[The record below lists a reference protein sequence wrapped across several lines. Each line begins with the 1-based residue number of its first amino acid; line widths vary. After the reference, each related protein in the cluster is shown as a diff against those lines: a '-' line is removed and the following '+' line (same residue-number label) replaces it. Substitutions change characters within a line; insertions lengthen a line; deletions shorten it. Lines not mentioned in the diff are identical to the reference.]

1 MAEPLNIPAP
11 TEPPAVPAAMTAP
24 AFPAPIPLA
33 ESDRRRGLFFV
44 AAASAFVGLALT
56 LQIGLNNNFLV
67 GEIGVS
73 GFQAGLL
80 EAVRESCGIA
90 ALGIF
95 VIVAGL
101 AEPVI
106 ATLFLLLIAAG
117 LGSYSL
123 APTYGVVMLLSL
135 TWSMGFHVWAPL
147 PGSMTLALAEPGKA
161 GTRLG
166 QVGAAGSLGSAAGLL
181 LALGLTLLGVRIRP
195 LYLIAGGAALL
206 SAAACIGIPRAIKSA
221 GPSFVIR
228 RRYARYYVLN
238 FLEGWR
244 KQIAIAF
251 GGFLLVKIHHAGLA
265 EILVLSAIIQGTG
278 YFTSPRVG
286 KLIDRIG
293 ERKVLVFYYSFVT
306 LMFLGY
312 AFLRGK
318 YILYAVYILD
328 NATFVFNTGLTTYVN
343 KIAPKSEHRPTLSMG
358 VAANHVA
365 SVTMPFLGGILWAT
379 LGYQWAFLIGI
390 PAAAASIIIVLGM
403 PKGAALA
410 RQ

>member
-1 MAEPLNIPAP
+1 MADPLS
-11 TEPPAVPAAMTAP
+11 ER
-24 AFPAPIPLA
+24 
-33 ESDRRRGLFFV
+33 DRRRGLFFV
-44 AAASAFVGLALT
+44 AVASAFVGVALT
-56 LQIGLNNNFLV
+56 LQISLNSNFLV

-95 VIVAGL
+95 VIIAGL
-101 AEPVI
+101 TEPVI
-106 ATLFLLLIAAG
+106 ASLFLILIALG
-117 LGSYSL
+117 MGSYSI
-123 APTYGVVMLLSL
+123 APTYGYVMLFSL
-135 TWSMGFHVWAPL
+135 TWSVGFHVWTPL
-147 PGSMTLALAEPGKA
+147 PNSMTLALAEPGKA
-161 GTRLG
+161 GLRLG
-166 QVGAAGSLGSAAGLL
+166 RVGAAGALGSAGGLGI
-181 LALGLTLLGVRIRP
+181 AFVLTLLGVKIRP

-206 SAAACIGIPRAIKSA
+206 AAAACVGIPRALKTP
-221 GPSFVIR
+221 GPSFVLR

-251 GGFLLVKIHHAGLA
+251 GGFLLVKVHGAGLL
-265 EILVLSAIIQGTG
+265 EILVLAAVIQGIG

-286 KLIDRIG
+286 KLIDRVG

-306 LMFLGY
+306 VMFLGY
-312 AFLRGK
+312 AFLQGK

-379 LGYQWAFLIGI
+379 LGYRWAFLIGI
-390 PAAAASIIIVLGM
+390 PAAAASIWIVLGM
-403 PKGAALA
+403 PRGTAIAQEPEAA
-410 RQ
+410 

>member
-1 MAEPLNIPAP
+1 
-11 TEPPAVPAAMTAP
+11 MTVS
-24 AFPAPIPLA
+24 L
-33 ESDRRRGLFFV
+33 SDRDRRRGLFFV
-44 AAASAFVGLALT
+44 AVASAFVGVALT
-56 LQIGLNNNFLV
+56 LQIAPYSNFLV

-95 VIVAGL
+95 VLIAGL
-101 AEPVI
+101 TEPVI
-106 ATLFLLLIAAG
+106 ASLFLILIALG
-117 LGSYSL
+117 MGSYSV
-123 APTYGVVMLLSL
+123 APTYGYVMLFSL
-135 TWSMGFHVWAPL
+135 TWSVGFHVWTPL
-147 PGSMTLALAEPGKA
+147 PNSMTLALAEPGKA
-161 GTRLG
+161 GFRLG
-166 QVGAAGSLGSAAGLL
+166 RVGAAGALGSAAGLGI
-181 LALGLTLLGVRIRP
+181 AFVLTLLGVRIRP
-195 LYLIAGGAALL
+195 LYLIAGASALL
-206 SAAACIGIPRAIKSA
+206 AAAACLGIPRTLKTP
-221 GPSFVIR
+221 GPSFVLR

-251 GGFLLVKIHHAGLA
+251 GGFLLVKVHGAGLL
-265 EILVLSAIIQGTG
+265 EILVLYAAVQGIG

-286 KLIDRIG
+286 KLIDRVG

-306 LMFLGY
+306 VMFLGY
-312 AFLRGK
+312 AFLQGK

-365 SVTMPFLGGILWAT
+365 SVTMPFLGGVLWAT
-379 LGYQWAFLIGI
+379 LGYRWAFLIGI
-390 PAAAASIIIVLGM
+390 PAAAASIWIVLGM
-403 PKGAALA
+403 PRGTATVRETSAT
-410 RQ
+410 

>member
-1 MAEPLNIPAP
+1 MAEI
-11 TEPPAVPAAMTAP
+11 TAVPAPGLAP
-24 AFPAPIPLA
+24 GPAAVTITDA
-33 ESDRRRGLFFV
+33 NRRRGLFFV
-44 AAASAFVGLALT
+44 AAASAFLGLALT
-56 LQIGLNNNFLV
+56 LQMGLNNNFLV

-95 VIVAGL
+95 VLVAGL

-106 ATLFLLLIAAG
+106 ATLFLLLVAAG
-117 LGSYSL
+117 LGAYSL

-135 TWSMGFHVWAPL
+135 TWSVGFHVWTPL
-147 PGSMTLALAEPGKA
+147 PNSMTLALAEPGKA

-166 QVGAAGSLGSAAGLL
+166 KVGAAGALGSASGLL
-181 LALGLTLLGVRIRP
+181 LALALTLLGVRIRP

-206 SAAACIGIPRAIKSA
+206 AAASCLWIPRAIKVS

-228 RRYARYYVLN
+228 GRYARYYVLS

-244 KQIAIAF
+244 KQIAVAF
-251 GGFLLVKIHHAGLA
+251 GGFLLVKIHKASLV
-265 EILVLSAIIQGTG
+265 EILVLAAVIQGIG

-306 LMFLGY
+306 AMFLGY

-343 KIAPKSEHRPTLSMG
+343 KIAPQKEHRPTLSMG

-379 LGYQWAFLIGI
+379 LGYRWAFLIGI

-403 PKGAALA
+403 PRGTAIAPS
-410 RQ
+410 

>member
-1 MAEPLNIPAP
+1 MADIPAVITP
-11 TEPPAVPAAMTAP
+11 GSLPEAV
-24 AFPAPIPLA
+24 
-33 ESDRRRGLFFV
+33 RRRGLFFV
-44 AAASAFVGLALT
+44 AAASAFIGLALT
-56 LQIGLNNNFLV
+56 LQMGLNNNFLV
-67 GEIGVS
+67 GEIGIS

-90 ALGIF
+90 ALGVF

-106 ATLFLLLIAAG
+106 ATIFLLLIAGG
-117 LGSYSL
+117 LGSYSV
-123 APTYGVVMLLSL
+123 APTYGVVMLLGL
-135 TWSMGFHVWAPL
+135 TWSIGFHTWAPL
-147 PGSMTLALAEPGKA
+147 PNSMTLALAEPGKA
-161 GTRLG
+161 GARLG
-166 QVGAAGSLGSAAGLL
+166 QVGSAGALGSAAGLL

-195 LYLIAGGAALL
+195 LYLIAGGAALM
-206 SAAACIGIPRAIKSA
+206 AAIACLWIPRGIKAA
-221 GPSFVIR
+221 GPRFVFR
-228 RRYARYYVLN
+228 RRYLRYYVLN

-251 GGFLLVKIHHAGLA
+251 GGFLLVKIHNASLA
-265 EILVLSAIIQGTG
+265 EILVLAAIIQGIG
-278 YFTSPRVG
+278 YFTSSRVG

-318 YILYAVYILD
+318 YILYTVYILD

-343 KIAPKSEHRPTLSMG
+343 KIAPPAEHRPTLSMG
-358 VAANHVA
+358 VASNHVA

-403 PKGAALA
+403 PRGTEL
-410 RQ
+410 RRS